1 MKSTIGA
8 STINNT
14 MAGTSSLEDLQTD
27 EQRRVL
33 DTVSKVRKCGLESV
47 LSLPQIVVCGDQ
59 SSGKSSVLE
68 ALTEIPFPRNDNL
81 CTRFATEISLRR
93 EPTNSL
99 DLKVIPDESRPKP
112 QQEKMKSFSES
123 ITNLS
128 EQPRIMEKAME
139 VMGIS
144 DGQSAFAKD
153 TLSIEIQGPDRP
165 QLTLVDIPGIIQSS
179 TRGVSNADVAM
190 VAEITQRYIRQHRTI
205 CLAVVSATNDA
216 ANQPILQQVRKFDPR
231 GERTLGVITK
241 PDLLSAGSGSEA
253 KFLELARNEDVM
265 FNLGWHVIKN
275 RKFEEHEFSIDER
288 NLSEKIFF
296 STSNFKQLPKD
307 NVGIDSLRVKLSQL
321 LFEHVKNE
329 LPRLQADLETTL
341 KSAEDDLESL
351 GKPRSTEAECR
362 EFFADLN
369 IKSFELCKAGVSG
382 HYEHDWF
389 KQGKSPIQD
398 CDIPIRR
405 IRAIIQWANTKFADE
420 FRLKGHKYEI
430 DVSRSTSESSS
441 KPGVLSK
448 QGALKWVKKV
458 LQRTRGTELLGTFNP
473 NMVAELFWE
482 QSEAWEEISI
492 NHIEKV
498 ANLCEQF
505 VSALLTSI
513 TPKNIKD
520 RVWSSMV
527 APALQQRCQ
536 EALKELD
543 KLLAD
548 CKDFPINYNHY
559 YTDTVHMKRQQR
571 MLEQLGDHVP
581 DDVDSDEEGNLS
593 TADVIK
599 TTISNW
605 GNSTTADMEDFS
617 CEEALDCLLAIYQV
631 QQKTFIA
638 NITTQVIERHI
649 VRGLHKIFSPM
660 VVLNI
665 KSERIQ
671 SIVAEPSHAKRK
683 RDFLID

>member
-1 MKSTIGA
+1 
-8 STINNT
+8 
-14 MAGTSSLEDLQTD
+14 MAGHSSLEDLQTD
-27 EQRRVL
+27 EQRRIL

-68 ALTEIPFPRNDNL
+68 VLTEIPFPRNDNL

-93 EPTNSL
+93 ELTSSL
-99 DLKVIPDESRPKP
+99 DLKITPDENRPKLE
-112 QQEKMKSFSES
+112 QEKMKSFGET
-123 ITNLS
+123 ITDLK
-128 EQPRIMEKAME
+128 ELPQIMEKAMG

-144 DGQSAFAKD
+144 EGKSAFSKD
-153 TLSIEIQGPDRP
+153 ILSVEIQGPDRP

-179 TRGVSNADVAM
+179 TRGVSNADVAK
-190 VAEITQRYIRQHRTI
+190 VLEITERYIEKHRTI

-216 ANQPILQQVRKFDPR
+216 ANQPILQL
-231 GERTLGVITK
+231 RTLGVITK
-241 PDLLSAGSGSEA
+241 PDLLRAGSGSEA

-265 FNLGWHVIKN
+265 FNL
-275 RKFEEHEFSIDER
+275 E
-288 NLSEKIFF
+288 
-296 STSNFKQLPKD
+296 LPKE
-307 NVGIDSLRVKLSQL
+307 NVGIEALRLKLSQL

-329 LPRLQADLETTL
+329 LPRLQ
-341 KSAEDDLESL
+341 DDLEKALKEHQNELDLL
-351 GKPRSTEAECR
+351 GKPRSTKMECR
-362 EFFADLN
+362 EFFVDLN
-369 IKSFELCKAGVSG
+369 MQSFELYKAGVNG

-389 KQGKSPIQD
+389 KKGKTPIQD

-405 IRAIIQWANTKFADE
+405 IRAIIQWANTKFADD
-420 FRLKGHKYEI
+420 FRLRGHKYEI
-430 DVSRSTSESSS
+430 DVGKSTAESST
-441 KPGVLSK
+441 KPGALSK
-448 QGALKWVKKV
+448 QDALKWVKKV
-458 LQRTRGTELLGTFNP
+458 LQRARGTELLGTFNP

-482 QSEAWEEISI
+482 QSEAWEKMSI

-498 ANLCEQF
+498 ANLCQQF
-505 VSALLTSI
+505 VSAVLISI
-513 TPKNIKD
+513 IPKSIKD

-536 EALKELD
+536 EALAELD

-581 DDVDSDEEGNLS
+581 DDIDFDDQGKYS
-593 TADVIK
+593 TQDVVK
-599 TTISNW
+599 TAISNW

-649 VRGLHKIFSPM
+649 VRGLHNIFSPI
-660 VVLNI
+660 VVLSI
-665 KSERIQ
+665 KPEKIENM
-671 SIVAEPSHAKRK
+671 VAESSTAKRK
-683 RDFLID
+683 RDFLVDQTEKLREGKKIFRGIGGI